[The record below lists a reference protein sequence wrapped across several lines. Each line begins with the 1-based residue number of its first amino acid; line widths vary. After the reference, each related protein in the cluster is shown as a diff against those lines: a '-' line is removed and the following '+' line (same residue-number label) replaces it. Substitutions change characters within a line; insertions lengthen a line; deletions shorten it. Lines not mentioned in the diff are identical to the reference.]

1 MFLVKE
7 TICWSA
13 SDLTAASECE
23 FALLRRLDAKLGRAE
38 RVVDLDPLMEHIARL
53 GDAHEARIL
62 EALLA
67 DPAQRVV
74 RLERART
81 QEPALRDL
89 HAATLEAFAADAH
102 VVFQAGFYDGEF
114 HGYADFIRRTDEG
127 WVVADAKLARQARPK
142 ALLQLGAYVDQL
154 QRAGI
159 AVAPTCELLLG
170 NGRTESFPVAEVM
183 PVFCDRRERL
193 RTLLAEHHAADGPV
207 GWGDDRYLA
216 CGRCSECAAQAEA
229 TEDVILVAGLRVDQ
243 RKRFRELGVYTV
255 TDLAA
260 LADSPP
266 GLSRPTFE
274 NLRAQARLQLDQRH
288 APRRDDGMPTV
299 SWEFRPQ
306 AAATL
311 ATLPTRSTG
320 DLFFDF
326 EGDPLYNE
334 GDLERW
340 GLEYLWGYL
349 EPASSSCE
357 GNDVAANRG
366 TFHALWAH
374 DSGQEAAALATFL
387 DVVSARR
394 AEHPGMHVYHYAP
407 YETTALKRLAAR
419 YETRER
425 ELDDL
430 LRAGVFVDLYATVR
444 GAIRVSQPSYSIKK
458 LEPLYM
464 GDLLRVGDVQAGDAS
479 IVEYHDYRERV
490 EVGDHAA
497 AHARLAALAEYNEYD
512 CLSTLRLRDWLLA
525 RRDASVP
532 PTADGA
538 ASDSNSSSEPDVLE
552 RSAEAAGEADLEHD
566 VTHRRLVERSG
577 PSPRAGRTADEQTYA
592 MLASAMG
599 YFRREQ
605 RPFWWS
611 HFERLQHP
619 VEDWYPSRD
628 VFRVK
633 SAKVVSDWA
642 KEGQQRNLRRTTRLV
657 GDWGP
662 GSTPGTECTTVY
674 DADGPAYVQVPE
686 RCLLGWAKAQIE
698 LDATDARVLNVT
710 ETAKPDQVGPALP
723 VALAPG
729 IPPSAASIEA
739 AVHDVADEAATTGAL
754 TESAATDVLG
764 RRPPRLRGGGPLPRS
779 GDNVRDVVAALTGME
794 SSYVAVQGPPGS
806 GKTWT
811 GARVIKELVEN
822 HGWRVGVV
830 AQSHATVE
838 NLLDSLVSAGL
849 DPTLV
854 GKKESRRG
862 DPVWTKVTKPESHL
876 VDHAGTGCVLGGT
889 AWTFTSRKVL
899 EAGPLDLLVIDEA
912 GQFALAPTIGV
923 SLGAK
928 RLLLLGDPQQ
938 LPQVSQGTHGE
949 PVDASA
955 LGWLMA
961 GHDTI
966 PVELGYFLERSFRM
980 HGTLCARVSRLAYD
994 GRLQADEVADARHLE
1009 GVGPG
1014 VSVEE
1019 VRHRD
1024 NRTESIEEA
1033 SAVVEQVRA
1042 HLGARWT
1049 DPSGSTGPRALAETD
1064 FLVVAPYNAQV
1075 NLIRRELATA
1085 GFGVVRVGTVDK
1097 FQGQEAPIVIVSM
1110 TASSHGDVPRG
1121 MSFVLNRN
1129 RINVAVS
1136 RAQWLAVIVR
1146 SDALTSYLPRS
1157 TDELLQLGAF
1167 IRLCD
1172 QSGAG
1177 QP

>member
-1 MFLVKE
+1 MFLLKE

-38 RVVDLDPLMEHIARL
+38 RVVDVDPLMQHIARL

-74 RLERART
+74 RLARART

-114 HGYADFIRRTDEG
+114 HGYADFIRRTGEG

-216 CGRCSECAAQAEA
+216 CGRCSECAAQAKA

-243 RKRFRELGVYTV
+243 RKRLREVGVHTV
-255 TDLAA
+255 TELVQ
-260 LADSPP
+260 LADAPD
-266 GLSRPTFE
+266 GLSTPTFE
-274 NLRAQARLQLDQRH
+274 NLRAQARLQLEQLR
-288 APRRDDGMPTV
+288 APLRDDGAPTV
-299 SWEFRPQ
+299 SWELRAQ
-306 AAATL
+306 AAETL
-311 ATLPTRSTG
+311 ATLPTPSPG

-334 GDLERW
+334 GDLDRW

-349 EPASSSCE
+349 EPASSSQQ
-357 GNDVAANRG
+357 AADPAASRG
-366 TFHALWAH
+366 EFHALWAH
-374 DSGQEAAALATFL
+374 DSGQEAVALAQFL
-387 DVVSARR
+387 DVVVARR
-394 AEHPGMHVYHYAP
+394 SSHPGMHVYHYAP

-464 GDLLRVGDVQAGDAS
+464 GGQLRTGDVQAGDAS
-479 IVEYHDYRERV
+479 IVEYHDYRLLA
-490 EVGDHAA
+490 EVDDHEAN
-497 AHARLAALAEYNEYD
+497 ARLAALAEYNEYD
-512 CLSTLRLRDWLLA
+512 CLSTLRLRDWLLD
-525 RRDASVP
+525 RRSGDLALTTV
-532 PTADGA
+532 GA
-538 ASDSNSSSEPDVLE
+538 AADTNQSADSDVLE
-552 RSAEAAGEADLEHD
+552 GSAKADLEHD
-566 VTHRRLVERSG
+566 VTHRELVQRSG
-577 PSPRAGRTADEQTYA
+577 PALRADRTPDEQIYA

-611 HFERLQHP
+611 HFERLQHR
-619 VEDWYPSRD
+619 VEDWFPIRD
-628 VFRVK
+628 IFRVK
-633 SAKVVSDWA
+633 SAEVVSDWA
-642 KEGQQRNLRRTTRLV
+642 KEGRQRNLRRATRLV

-674 DADGPAYVQVPE
+674 DADDGPGYVQVPE

-698 LDATDARVLNVT
+698 LDPTDARVLTVT
-710 ETAKPDQVGPALP
+710 ETAKPDQIGPGLP

-729 IPPSAASIEA
+729 MPPSSASIED
-739 AVHDVADEAATTGAL
+739 AVRDVAAAAAATSSL
-754 TESAATDVLG
+754 PQSAAIDVLG
-764 RRPPRLRGGGPLPRS
+764 RRAPRLSDGGPLPRS
-779 GDNVRDVVAALTGME
+779 GGNVHDVVAALLNME

-811 GARVIKELVEN
+811 GARVIKELVES

-838 NLLDSLVSAGL
+838 HLLDSVVGAGL
-849 DPTLV
+849 DPALV

-862 DPVWTKVTKPESHL
+862 DPVWTEVTKPESHL

-949 PVDASA
+949 PVDTSA

-1014 VSVEE
+1014 VSVVE

-1033 SAVVEQVRA
+1033 RAVVEQVRA

-1097 FQGQEAPIVIVSM
+1097 FQGQEAP
-1110 TASSHGDVPRG
+1110 
-1121 MSFVLNRN
+1121 
-1129 RINVAVS
+1129 
-1136 RAQWLAVIVR
+1136 
-1146 SDALTSYLPRS
+1146 
-1157 TDELLQLGAF
+1157 
-1167 IRLCD
+1167 
-1172 QSGAG
+1172 
-1177 QP
+1177 